1 MARKKSIPLLG
12 SATSSF
18 VGSKAGV
25 VLDAGTGSD
34 QVLGSRFADALK
46 GGVGH
51 DRLSG
56 KGGDDTLQGGAGRD
70 VVAGGLGSDTFVFA
84 KGDLI
89 TSRALS
95 NGYKGQVDRVLDF
108 QGAGTSRAGEQDVI
122 RLEGFGAGTTL
133 KFASYAGSGRSQQI
147 YEVVD
152 PTTQGSDGFIS
163 VTMANGGRRKL
174 TAGDY
179 VIEQPDV
186 GPRLTNLT
194 LVEEGS
200 GYDANVSAD
209 GSAVVFSRDITKF
222 MDGEEYLSTT
232 DILLHDVA
240 TGETINVTEGANSRS
255 YNAGF
260 SADGSA
266 VVFAS
271 FATNLVDGQIDG
283 NDASDIFIYHVATG
297 ETINLSRVVGSGNS
311 FDPNLSADG
320 STVAFALDDDGD
332 GVTDIFVVDAD
343 AGGSWVKVT
352 QGGNGNSSAP
362 QLSADGSTVA
372 FASDA
377 TNLVAGQADQNN
389 SLDIF
394 LHDATSGET
403 VNVTHGGN
411 GMSGGLSLSADGS
424 KVAFYSFATN
434 LVDGQADPNGAFP
447 DIFVFDATTGMTVN
461 VTQGGNGGSFH
472 VSLSADGS
480 KVAFSSDATNLVD
493 GQADH
498 NQMTDVFVFDLAT
511 GETVNVTHSRDRPSF
526 DPSISADGLT
536 GAFYGVGENGQ
547 LDVFV
552 WDGV

>member
-18 VGSKAGV
+18 VSSNAGV
-25 VLDAGTGSD
+25 VLDAGPGND

-108 QGAGTSRAGEQDVI
+108 QGAGTSGPGEQDVI

-133 KFASYAGSGRSQQI
+133 KFAGFAGPGRSEQF

-152 PTTQGSDGFIS
+152 PTTQGSDGFIA
-163 VTMANGGRRKL
+163 VTTAGGSRKRL
-174 TAGDY
+174 TADDY
-179 VIEQPDV
+179 VIEHPDV
-186 GPRLTNLT
+186 QLRLTNLS
-194 LVEEGS
+194 LVTGGS
-200 GYDANVSAD
+200 GYDASVSAD

-222 MDGEEYLSTT
+222 MDGEGYLSTT

-240 TGETINVTEGANSRS
+240 TGETVNVTEGANSRS
-255 YNAGF
+255 YNSSL
-260 SADGSA
+260 SADGST

-283 NDASDIFIYHVATG
+283 NDASDIFIQDVATG
-297 ETINLSRVVGSGNS
+297 QTMNLSLALGVGNS
-311 FDPNLSADG
+311 FDANLSSDG

-332 GVTDIFVVDAD
+332 GITDLFVMDTDVS
-343 AGGSWVKVT
+343 GSWVKVT
-352 QGGNGNSSAP
+352 EGGNGHSSTP
-362 QLSADGSTVA
+362 SLSANGSTVA
-372 FASDA
+372 FSSDA
-377 TNLVAGQADQNN
+377 TNLVDGQADQNN
-389 SLDIF
+389 WPDIF
-394 LHDATSGET
+394 LHDVASGET

-411 GMSGGLSLSADGS
+411 GVSGGLSLSADGS
-424 KVAFYSFATN
+424 KVAFTSFATN

-447 DIFVFDATTGMTVN
+447 DIFVYDATTGTTIN

-472 VSLSADGS
+472 VSISADGS

-511 GETVNVTHSRDRPSF
+511 GETVNITHGRDRPSF
-526 DPSISADGLT
+526 DPSISADGST

-547 LDVFV
+547 LDLFV

>member
-1 MARKKSIPLLG
+1 MVRKPSTPLLG
-12 SATSSF
+12 SATSNF
-18 VGSKAGV
+18 VSSRTGV
-25 VLDAGTGSD
+25 VFDAGLGND
-34 QVLGSRFADALK
+34 QVLGSRFADVLK

-51 DRLSG
+51 DILSG
-56 KGGDDTLQGGAGRD
+56 RGGDDTLQGGVGRD
-70 VVAGGLGSDTFVFA
+70 SGAGGAGSDTFVFA

-95 NGYKGQVDRVLDF
+95 NGHKGQVDRVLDF
-108 QGAGTSRAGEQDVI
+108 QGAGTSGAGEQDAI

-163 VTMANGGRRKL
+163 VTMANGGRSKL
-174 TAGDY
+174 TADDY
-179 VIEQPDV
+179 ITEQPDV

-200 GYDANVSAD
+200 GYDTNVAAD

-222 MDGEEYLSTT
+222 VNGEEYVATT
-232 DILLHDVA
+232 DILLHDLA
-240 TGETINVTEGANSRS
+240 TGETVNVTQGANNRS
-255 YNAGF
+255 YNASL
-260 SADGSA
+260 SADGSR

-271 FATNLVDGQIDG
+271 FATNLVDGQTDG
-283 NDASDIFIYHVATG
+283 NEASDVFIHDLATG
-297 ETINLSRVVGSGNS
+297 KTINLSLALGVGNS
-311 FDPNLSADG
+311 FDANISADG

-332 GVTDIFVVDAD
+332 SITDIFVTDAD

-352 QGGNGNSSAP
+352 QGGNGHSSTP
-362 QLSADGSTVA
+362 SLSADGSTVA
-372 FASDA
+372 FSSDA
-377 TNLVAGQADQNN
+377 TNLVDGQADQNN
-389 SLDIF
+389 SPDIF
-394 LHDATSGET
+394 IHDVASGGT
-403 VNVTHGGN
+403 VNITHGGN

-424 KVAFYSFATN
+424 KAAFYSFATN

-447 DIFVFDATTGMTVN
+447 DIFVYDATTGTTVN
-461 VTQGGNGGSFH
+461 VTQGGNGGSFN
-472 VSLSADGS
+472 VSISADGS
-480 KVAFSSDATNLVD
+480 TVAFSSDATNLVD
-493 GQADH
+493 GPADH

-511 GETVNVTHSRDRPSF
+511 GETVNVTHGRDRPSF
-526 DPSISADGLT
+526 DPSISADGST